1 MNKTFLEQVYA
12 VAADYTVNVTVGYST
27 TVIQVSS
34 NKNPGLKKTSVTYL
48 NDLPAIEER
57 DNYLSKELAELVN
70 KIKAEE

>member
-1 MNKTFLEQVYA
+1 MSNTFLEQVYA

-34 NKNPGLKKTSVTYL
+34 NKNPGLKKASVIYP
-48 NDLPAIEER
+48 NDLLATEER
-57 DNYLSKELAELVN
+57 DNYFSKELYELVN

>member
-1 MNKTFLEQVYA
+1 MSKTFLEQVYA
-12 VAADYTVNVTVGYST
+12 VAADYTVSVTVGYFT

-48 NDLPAIEER
+48 NHLLAVEER